1 MLGPYFDRLYIFPS
15 VPQLYAYT
23 TTNFI
28 NKVNI

>member
-23 TTNFI
+23 TNFI
-28 NKVNI
+28 NEVKI